1 MQRHRLV
8 IICKWLEDHIL
19 FFCSL
24 VLNARTD
31 HIKFVGFVRFVGG
44 GEVEVVSRRSGS
56 GSDYDQWKLSVKSEI
71 HTPLPD
77 ETSTDETTPKPDE
90 PPPRL

>member
-1 MQRHRLV
+1 MEIELV
-8 IICKWLEDHIL
+8 AYICTYVLCHTVSVNSHEIRAP
-19 FFCSL
+19 SL
-24 VLNARTD
+24 GSGAS
-31 HIKFVGFVRFVGG
+31 VGG
-44 GEVEVVSRRSGS
+44 AEVEVASRRSGS
-56 GSDYDQWKLSVKSEI
+56 GSDYDQWTLSVKSEN

>member
-1 MQRHRLV
+1 MVLTFDMY
-8 IICKWLEDHIL
+8 ICTYVLCHTVSVNSHKIHAP
-19 FFCSL
+19 SL
-24 VLNARTD
+24 GSGAS
-31 HIKFVGFVRFVGG
+31 VGG
-44 GEVEVVSRRSGS
+44 GEVEVASRRSGS
-56 GSDYDQWKLSVKSEI
+56 GSDYDQWKLSVKSKI